1 MIFNENGNL
10 VKNNMTVEKYTI
22 KQINTLITDYEKLEI
37 DISIDDSSYSVD
49 FFITNKGKR
58 QCCIDLIDEN
68 IISNK
73 SYEKV
78 AKNIAKFARESNGYI
93 KGKINKYHAV
103 VNK

>member
-1 MIFNENGNL
+1 
-10 VKNNMTVEKYTI
+10 MTVEKYSI
-22 KQINTLITDYEKLEI
+22 KQINTLISDYEKLEI
-37 DISIDDSSYSVD
+37 NISIADSSYFVD
-49 FFITNKGKR
+49 FFVTNKGKR

-78 AKNIAKFARESNGYI
+78 AKNIAKFVRESNGYK